1 MTRITTLDLPALH
14 RATVGF
20 DRMFDQMER
29 SFDNAKGSGYPP
41 YNVVRKSENEYIIS
55 IAVAGF
61 TMDNIEITQ
70 DNKTL
75 TIEGIA
81 PEQDDTVEY
90 LHKGIAGRGFR
101 REFTLAEFVEVSSAE
116 LELGVLNVFLDR
128 NIPEELQPR
137 KIEITSK

>member
-29 SFDNAKGSGYPP
+29 SFENAKGSGYPP
-41 YNVVRKSENEYIIS
+41 YNVVRRSENEYVIS

-75 TIEGIA
+75 TIEGVA

-90 LHKGIAGRGFR
+90 LHKGIAGRSFR

-116 LELGVLNVFLDR
+116 LELGVLNVFLNR

>member
-20 DRMFDQMER
+20 DRMIDQMER
-29 SFDNAKGSGYPP
+29 SFENAKGSGYPP

-90 LHKGIAGRGFR
+90 LHKGIAGRSFR